1 MKRILQKIRSNDM
14 VNLFFA
20 LRGNPRACI
29 WTEPLWGIP
38 YNLYL
43 PYVTLFMTAIGMT
56 YAEIGYVTSITM
68 ASQMVF
74 AVLSGVL
81 TDKLGRRRCTV
92 IFDVLGWS
100 VPELIWM
107 CSQNFA
113 WFAVAALFNG
123 MWRVTEN
130 SWYLLLIEDAPKE
143 HIVPMCS
150 LSQLMG
156 LFAAFFA
163 PLSKLAIDAF
173 GIVPTMRVF
182 YGLACVMMTAKF
194 LILYRYSTETENGVR
209 RMAATRDKSSWRL
222 LWECKD
228 VYLKIIREKRMLLT
242 LGIMAAYTLIITIND
257 SYWALYIRDIL
268 GISAGNVALFS
279 TLKSLVTLVGA
290 FLLVPKLKHMN
301 FRKPVL
307 TALAVFAT
315 AQILLLLNPGQW
327 ALAPGLILS
336 VALEAAA
343 ISVLN
348 PMTNSLLFINAE
360 EDERARVCGMV
371 FATVALLV
379 TIFPAMVGR
388 LAQIS
393 LFLPFVI
400 NLCLFAV
407 AAFLTVW
414 ISRVDCAQKG

>member
-1 MKRILQKIRSNDM
+1 M
-14 VNLFFA
+14 
-20 LRGNPRACI
+20 
-29 WTEPLWGIP
+29 
-38 YNLYL
+38 
-43 PYVTLFMTAIGMT
+43 
-56 YAEIGYVTSITM
+56 
-68 ASQMVF
+68 
-74 AVLSGVL
+74 
-81 TDKLGRRRCTV
+81 
-92 IFDVLGWS
+92 
-100 VPELIWM
+100 
-107 CSQNFA
+107 
-113 WFAVAALFNG
+113 
-123 MWRVTEN
+123 
-130 SWYLLLIEDAPKE
+130 
-143 HIVPMCS
+143 
-150 LSQLMG
+150 
-156 LFAAFFA
+156 
-163 PLSKLAIDAF
+163 
-173 GIVPTMRVF
+173 
-182 YGLACVMMTAKF
+182 
-194 LILYRYSTETENGVR
+194 
-209 RMAATRDKSSWRL
+209 
-222 LWECKD
+222 
-228 VYLKIIREKRMLLT
+228 
-242 LGIMAAYTLIITIND
+242 
-257 SYWALYIRDIL
+257 
-268 GISAGNVALFS
+268 
-279 TLKSLVTLVGA
+279 
-290 FLLVPKLKHMN
+290 VPKLKHMN

-327 ALAPGLILS
+327 ALVPGLILS

>member
-1 MKRILQKIRSNDM
+1 MKRILQKIQSNDM

-156 LFAAFFA
+156 LFAAFLHPCQSW
-163 PLSKLAIDAF
+163 PLTPLASCRPCAYFMD
-173 GIVPTMRVF
+173 
-182 YGLACVMMTAKF
+182 
-194 LILYRYSTETENGVR
+194 
-209 RMAATRDKSSWRL
+209 WR
-222 LWECKD
+222 
-228 VYLKIIREKRMLLT
+228 
-242 LGIMAAYTLIITIND
+242 A
-257 SYWALYIRDIL
+257 
-268 GISAGNVALFS
+268 
-279 TLKSLVTLVGA
+279 
-290 FLLVPKLKHMN
+290 
-301 FRKPVL
+301 
-307 TALAVFAT
+307 
-315 AQILLLLNPGQW
+315 
-327 ALAPGLILS
+327 
-336 VALEAAA
+336 
-343 ISVLN
+343 
-348 PMTNSLLFINAE
+348 
-360 EDERARVCGMV
+360 
-371 FATVALLV
+371 
-379 TIFPAMVGR
+379 
-388 LAQIS
+388 
-393 LFLPFVI
+393 
-400 NLCLFAV
+400 
-407 AAFLTVW
+407 
-414 ISRVDCAQKG
+414 